1 MDVRTRSALI
11 ITLLLSQEAAL
22 ADYHDSLR
30 AGLICSSD
38 VSELKF
44 EILEQPDLDGFFKVG
59 SGLCKAQHMNEDDS
73 ATLFKVADC
82 MLEDGQIF
90 SFMFGGWLQM
100 LTVRFEGKD
109 ETQDLFCR

>member
-1 MDVRTRSALI
+1 MDVRTRSVLI
-11 ITLLLSQEAAL
+11 ISLVLLNGSAL

-30 AGLICSSD
+30 PGLICSSD
-38 VSELKF
+38 TSDMKF
-44 EILEQPDLDGFFKVG
+44 EILEMPAMDGFFQVEG
-59 SGLCKAQHMNEDDS
+59 GLCKALVTDDEDAS
-73 ATLFKVADC
+73 TLFKVADC
-82 MLEDGQIF
+82 MFEDSQVF